1 MEPSCCWIC
10 LQEDGTKVQPC
21 GCPRVVHKDCLAYW
35 QLHSAGTLEEHTC
48 RFCAEP
54 LPDWKQV
61 LGGNCH
67 VEQVPVVAVVFEG
80 CEWRLK
86 VAPTPEGALRFQ
98 RQIELITGLPFNEQ
112 VKTQL

>member
-1 MEPSCCWIC
+1 
-10 LQEDGTKVQPC
+10 
-21 GCPRVVHKDCLAYW
+21 
-35 QLHSAGTLEEHTC
+35 
-48 RFCAEP
+48 
-54 LPDWKQV
+54 V

-86 VAPTPEGALRFQ
+86 VPPTPKGALRFQ